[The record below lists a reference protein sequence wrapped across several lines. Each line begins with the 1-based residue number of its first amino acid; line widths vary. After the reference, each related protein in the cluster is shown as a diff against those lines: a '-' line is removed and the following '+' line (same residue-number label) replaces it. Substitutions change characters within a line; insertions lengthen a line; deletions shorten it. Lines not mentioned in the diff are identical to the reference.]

1 MMRKVSFK
9 QYAGNLNLD
18 SLYLYQNSIMSSK
31 SKKPNK
37 IKLIKRISREA
48 FMGADV
54 RSKAYKDASKYSRKH
69 KHKKDWSE
77 QK

>member
-1 MMRKVSFK
+1 
-9 QYAGNLNLD
+9 
-18 SLYLYQNSIMSSK
+18 MSSK